1 VVIAGIG
8 VCPIQGI
15 LSWRHGF
22 CGDGFSDMLY
32 LRHFLEAVPIKP
44 EQILSGNEKQNI
56 LEAFAFLFLF
66 SNNGTEFRAFHFPSR
81 CSMT

>member
-1 VVIAGIG
+1 
-8 VCPIQGI
+8 
-15 LSWRHGF
+15 
-22 CGDGFSDMLY
+22 MLY